1 MAAGMILILA
11 AMALAALNIREDT
24 EGEKAASQALDELLL
39 LMPTAVVKDVP
50 TAIPPV
56 ANTPVQG
63 NVNVITAEPVLQFTP
78 TAMIYCQTGTP
89 VLIAQSPTVQVEPT
103 FTAQM
108 AETVPAAS
116 PTALAETTED
126 PVCTDTPV
134 IYTPEV
140 TVSVTSSPET
150 AVTLTPTVEL
160 MATSTII
167 PIEETVFVEPTP
179 TMMPAVETVTPEP
192 SLTPIFET
200 ATPAPTPTPA
210 PAYIRNPYIEM
221 PVVIIEGRYYIGV
234 LELPTLGISLPVQ
247 TTWSE
252 SMLKASPCRY
262 KGSAYTGDMI
272 ISGHNYTKHF
282 SGLKNLLPGDEVV
295 FTDANGNVFRYYVL
309 ETVIMDGTEVKRMER
324 GSDEWD
330 LTLFTCT
337 YGGRSRLTVRCKEI
351 K

>member
-11 AMALAALNIREDT
+11 AIALAALNIREDT

-39 LMPTAVVKDVP
+39 LIPTAVVKDVP
-50 TAIPPV
+50 TAVPAAI
-56 ANTPVQG
+56 NTSMQESTS
-63 NVNVITAEPVLQFTP
+63 VITAEPVQQSTP

-89 VLIAQSPTVQVEPT
+89 VLIAQSTTVQVEPT
-103 FTAQM
+103 ITDQM
-108 AETVPAAS
+108 AVPAAS

-126 PVCTDTPV
+126 PVCTDTPTV
-134 IYTPEV
+134 YTSEV
-140 TVSVTSSPET
+140 TVSVTTSPEI
-150 AVTLTPTVEL
+150 AVTLTPTVEF
-160 MATSTII
+160 MATPTII

-179 TMMPAVETVTPEP
+179 TMTPLVETVTPEP